1 MNRGSEVI
9 KKILFALVATVG
21 LAVLG
26 LANAEAIL
34 SEPAILDG
42 GNLVMAV
49 EAAQQCWPEEMKTLF
64 TEFEPKFKGKS
75 LWVVKEALGPSKCG
89 LP

>member
-1 MNRGSEVI
+1 M

-34 SEPAILDG
+34 SEPPILDG
-42 GNLVMAV
+42 GNLVMTV
-49 EAAQQCWPEEMKTLF
+49 EAAQQCWLEEMKTLF
-64 TEFEPKFKGKS
+64 TEFEPKFKRNPCGSSKR
-75 LWVVKEALGPSKCG
+75 LWDRPNVDCPET
-89 LP
+89 